1 MPALPEE
8 SMLVE
13 QVMHDNPETLTPG
26 HLLKDALPV
35 YERHG
40 VNCVPIL
47 DENKKVRGIL
57 TIFRLVQ
64 AIRSGKSFETP
75 ISEVM
80 DVDLVSIRNDATFG
94 MACSMPI
101 DRMLVLDH
109 DDRLVGVL
117 TKKELIHKI
126 YKAFCSADC
135 HNRELSAASTAPRTA
150 SSFST
155 PTATPCIP
163 TIKFAFSCRIATPS
177 TSRPARP

>member
-57 TIFRLVQ
+57 TIFRLCLLYT
-64 AIRSGKSFETP
+64 SGAA
-75 ISEVM
+75 
-80 DVDLVSIRNDATFG
+80 D
-94 MACSMPI
+94 
-101 DRMLVLDH
+101 
-109 DDRLVGVL
+109 
-117 TKKELIHKI
+117 EL
-126 YKAFCSADC
+126 
-135 HNRELSAASTAPRTA
+135 
-150 SSFST
+150 
-155 PTATPCIP
+155 
-163 TIKFAFSCRIATPS
+163 
-177 TSRPARP
+177 